1 MLSGFQS
8 SSLTWSGNRGK
19 NILRRA
25 GRVWTSSYFITLS
38 GPRGQA
44 PAKPALRKEIAMPPY
59 TGSPVYAG
67 LSGSSGSPGSSG
79 PSRPLEDLIAVAR
92 KQRPAALV
100 IKNTRFFNAFTGEF
114 ASGDVAVQGGCIA
127 GMGQYDG
134 AQEWDAAG
142 AYLVPG
148 FIDSHVHLESAMASP
163 AEYARVVV
171 PHGTSAVVVDP
182 HEIANVAGAEG
193 LAYILEATENLPLT
207 VYVMLPSCVPAS
219 PLEWGGARLTAADL
233 APFLNHP
240 RVLGLG
246 EMMNFPGVLS
256 AAPEVM
262 AKLRLALDWG
272 EGQGQGRSAHLR
284 IDGHSPGLSGADLQ
298 AYVAAGISSDHEC
311 STLAE
316 ARERLSLGMA
326 VMLRQGTAAKNLL
339 DLLPAVTEHT
349 APLCLLA
356 TDDIHLNDLMREGHI
371 NYLVKLAAADGRV
384 PLSTILRMA
393 ALNPAQHYDL
403 RGCGAIAPGFRADFA
418 LYPDLETWR
427 PDAVWYGGELAAQAG
442 ECVWMPPASAAPADA
457 LPGRERIYNSVRL
470 PDLGPEDLK
479 IRAASAKARV
489 IGIVP
494 GQIVTEHLIL
504 ELPAV
509 NGAWEADPAAD
520 IAKLAVVERHRNS
533 GHVGLGLVKGLGL
546 ARGAIAST
554 VAHDSHNLV
563 AAGASDADML
573 AAIAALGQM
582 RGGLVAVESGR
593 VLAALPLPLAGLLS
607 DLAAPD
613 IAAAMA
619 GLHAA
624 AQTLRNGAA
633 GDVFMLLSFLSLPV
647 IPKLKLTEAG
657 LVDVE
662 AFKVV
667 DVAV

>member
-1 MLSGFQS
+1 MS
-8 SSLTWSGNRGK
+8 
-19 NILRRA
+19 
-25 GRVWTSSYFITLS
+25 
-38 GPRGQA
+38 
-44 PAKPALRKEIAMPPY
+44 PY

-67 LSGSSGSPGSSG
+67 RSGSSGPV
-79 PSRPLEDLIAVAR
+79 RPLEDLIAVAR

-100 IKNTRFFNAFTGEF
+100 VKNARVFNAFTGEF
-114 ASGDVAVQGGCIA
+114 VSGDVAVQGGCIA
-127 GMGQYDG
+127 GIGRYDG
-134 AQEWDAAG
+134 AQERDAAG

-148 FIDSHVHLESAMASP
+148 FIDGHVHLESAMASP
-163 AEYARVVV
+163 AEFARVVV

-246 EMMNFPGVLS
+246 EMMNFPGVLN

-262 AKLRLALDWG
+262 AKLRLALDPG
-272 EGQGQGRSAHLR
+272 EGQGHGQGRSAHLR

-298 AYVAAGISSDHEC
+298 AYAAAGISSDHEC

-316 ARERLSLGMA
+316 ARERLALGMA
-326 VMLRQGTAAKNLL
+326 VMLREGTAAKNLL
-339 DLLPAVTEHT
+339 ELLPAVTEHT

-356 TDDIHLNDLMREGHI
+356 TDDIHLNDLISEGHI
-371 NYLVKLAAADGRV
+371 NYLVKLAATDGRV
-384 PLSTILRMA
+384 PLPVILRMA
-393 ALNPAQHYDL
+393 SLNPAQHYDL

-418 LYPDLETWR
+418 LYPDLENWR
-427 PDAVWYGGELAAQAG
+427 PDAVWHGGELVAEAG
-442 ECVWMPPASAAPADA
+442 ECVWTPPTPAAPADA
-457 LPGRERIYNSVRL
+457 LASSLTGRERIFDSVRL
-470 PDLGPEDLK
+470 PALGPDDLK
-479 IRAASAKARV
+479 IEAASAKARV

-494 GQIVTEHLIL
+494 GQIVTEHLIM

-509 NGAWEADPAAD
+509 NGAWEADSAAD
-520 IAKLAVVERHRNS
+520 IAKLAVVERHRGS

-563 AAGASDADML
+563 VAGASDADML

-582 RGGLVAVESGR
+582 RGGLVAVDSGR

-607 DLAAPD
+607 DLTAPD
-613 IAAAMA
+613 IEAAMA
-619 GLHAA
+619 DLHAA

-633 GDVFMLLSFLSLPV
+633 GDMFMLLSFLSLPV
-647 IPKLKLTEAG
+647 IPSLKLTEAG
-657 LVDVE
+657 LVDVD
-662 AFKVV
+662 AFKMV

>member
-1 MLSGFQS
+1 M
-8 SSLTWSGNRGK
+8 N
-19 NILRRA
+19 
-25 GRVWTSSYFITLS
+25 
-38 GPRGQA
+38 PA
-44 PAKPALRKEIAMPPY
+44 PRKETAMTPY
-59 TGSPVYAG
+59 TGLPTYAAR
-67 LSGSSGSPGSSG
+67 SG
-79 PSRPLEDLIAVAR
+79 PTRPLEDLIAVAR
-92 KQRPAALV
+92 KERPAELV
-100 IKNTRFFNAFTGEF
+100 IKNAGVFNAFTGEF
-114 ASGDVAVQGGCIA
+114 TNGDVAVQGGYIA
-127 GMGQYDG
+127 GIGQYEG
-134 AQEWDAAG
+134 TRERDASG
-142 AYLVPG
+142 AYLIPG

-182 HEIANVAGAEG
+182 HEIANVAGADG

-233 APFLNHP
+233 APFLAHP

-246 EMMNFPGVLS
+246 EMMNFPGVLN

-262 AKLRLALDWG
+262 AKLRLALDTG
-272 EGQGQGRSAHLR
+272 EGRSAHLR
-284 IDGHSPGLSGADLQ
+284 IDGHSPGLAGADLQ
-298 AYVAAGISSDHEC
+298 AYAAAGISSDHEC

-316 ARERLSLGMA
+316 AKERLALGMA

-356 TDDIHLNDLMREGHI
+356 TDDIHLSDLMSEGHI
-371 NYLVKLAAADGRV
+371 NYLVKLAAADGRASL
-384 PLSTILRMA
+384 PAILRMA
-393 ALNPAQHYDL
+393 SLNPARHYDL
-403 RGCGAIAPGFRADFA
+403 RGRGAIAPGFRADFA
-418 LYPDLETWR
+418 LYPDLERWR
-427 PDAVWYGGELAAQAG
+427 PDAVWHGGELAAESG
-442 ECVWMPPASAAPADA
+442 ECVWTPPPHAALADA
-457 LPGRERIYNSVRL
+457 LASSPAGRERIFDSVRL
-470 PDLGPEDLK
+470 PVLGADDLK
-479 IRAASAKARV
+479 IRATGGKARV

-494 GQIVTEHLIL
+494 GQLVTEHLIL
-504 ELPAV
+504 ELPVV
-509 NGAWEADPAAD
+509 NGAWEADAEAD
-520 IAKLAVVERHRNS
+520 IAKLAVVERHRGS

-546 ARGAIAST
+546 KRGAIAST

-563 AAGASDADML
+563 AAGVSDADML

-582 RGGLVAVESGR
+582 RGGLAAVEGGR
-593 VLAALPLPLAGLLS
+593 ILAALPLPLAGLLS
-607 DLAAPD
+607 DLSAPD
-613 IAAAMA
+613 IEAAMA
-619 GLHAA
+619 DLHAA
-624 AQTLRNGAA
+624 AQTLRQGDA